1 MSTLIMAGS
10 QVGTIIGFMGSG
22 VLVDCWGWE
31 AVFYFQVTIKIKSS
45 LLFSTVLL

>member
-22 VLVDCWGWE
+22 VLLGWCGWQ
-31 AVFYFQVTIKIKSS
+31 AVFYIQVTDHVVIMI
-45 LLFSTVLL
+45 